1 MDVKKLSFMDSKKK
15 LKLFFMDG
23 KKKLLFT
30 GGIIPGVKITGTLV
44 QGSYII
50 LCAAHMS
57 IQI

>member
-44 QGSYII
+44 QGSYI
-50 LCAAHMS
+50 CAAHMS